1 MEERISR
8 LGVLILSVLEEEM
21 AHNLYTGLTIKDIK
35 EKLQE
40 GVAEQEITF
49 YRTIRKLLEEG
60 YIERGIKDGKSHTY
74 YIVNFGQ
81 ELLLKVRKG

>member
-49 YRTIRKLLEEG
+49 YKTCLLYTSDAADEA
-60 YIERGIKDGKSHTY
+60 R
-74 YIVNFGQ
+74 V
-81 ELLLKVRKG
+81 